1 MFRLALVAG
10 VNGFA
15 IPISQFISVPIFK
28 EGSYLA
34 IWLTALGL
42 YVVAFIYVT
51 FFVTADPH
59 KIWEEK
65 GSKVVARKFDPS
77 RHRGWKRKLQSG
89 ETYNGFFVL
98 KNILHSFKTTF
109 QRREGYKRAII
120 FLLMF
125 CFLLNLFSA
134 G

>member
-15 IPISQFISVPIFK
+15 IPISQFISVPIYK

-42 YVVAFIYVT
+42 YFVAFIYVI
-51 FFVTADPH
+51 FFVTTDPK

-77 RHRGWKRKLQSG
+77 RHRGWKRKTG
-89 ETYNGFFVL
+89 EIYNGFFVL
-98 KNILHSFKTTF
+98 KNLLHCFKITF